1 MAMLWSKISAVLP
14 PNEEQ
19 FPLQFSDKVE
29 SSVVDV
35 LKRSRQQ
42 LYSGDAATASRML
55 NAQIILDISWEKL
68 NTGTWR
74 HVDKDWRRVYSY
86 GCLFKVA
93 ALCREDP
100 SEERILQAVR
110 TCDMGLL
117 MGAAV
122 MDNIL
127 QVLVQILQ
135 GEVRKATKEEDE
147 TEHANIKLLTV
158 EEDIRNIEYLKSV
171 AGCRT
176 VPVEVGSRYTDEEWS
191 QTLLTVNEFID
202 RYILNRFKISKD
214 GVKSVGYLAQHQ
226 LFDQLFFEF
235 GSFCLEGLA
244 CLFLTLEL
252 SGKLKAGGGL
262 FLESYFQVLYLLLRH
277 FTEGPRFSLQ
287 LIDQLLVLTHPR
299 VLVKCSTSLC
309 LRPVGELGSLFLLAD
324 NVSLCTLEIPELKED
339 IRLPDYCCLGE
350 GDEDDI
356 TINAWFGPGG
366 TVSPLHQDPQQN
378 FLAQVVGSK
387 YIRLYSPED
396 TDKLYP
402 HQSQFLH
409 NTSQVE
415 VENPDTVQFPEF
427 AKAPYLECVLQPGD
441 MLFIPVQH
449 WHYIRSLE
457 LSFSVSFWWS

>member
-1 MAMLWSKISAVLP
+1 MTALWSKLSAVLP
-14 PNEEQ
+14 PNEEE

-29 SSVVDV
+29 SSVVSV
-35 LKRSRQQ
+35 LQQSRRQ
-42 LYSGDAATASRML
+42 LYSDATSTDRTL
-55 NAQIILDISWEKL
+55 TAQIILDLSWEKL

-74 HVDKDWRRVYSY
+74 DVDKEWRCVYSY

-93 ALCREDP
+93 ALCREHP
-100 SEERILQAVR
+100 SADEILQGIR

-117 MGAAV
+117 MGAAI
-122 MDNIL
+122 MDNVL

-135 GEVRKATKEEDE
+135 EEVRKSTKEDE
-147 TEHANIKLLTV
+147 QHNITSTFRVKTERPRVPVIKDEQAVPRIKCPSLESFKSDYLLPLRPVILEATADHWPAFNEHPWSV
-158 EEDIRNIEYLKSV
+158 EYLRSV

-202 RYILNRFKISKD
+202 QYD
-214 GVKSVGYLAQHQ
+214 GAKAVGYLAQHQ
-226 LFDQLFFEF
+226 LFDQ
-235 GSFCLEGLA
+235 
-244 CLFLTLEL
+244 
-252 SGKLKAGGGL
+252 
-262 FLESYFQVLYLLLRH
+262 
-277 FTEGPRFSLQ
+277 
-287 LIDQLLVLTHPR
+287 
-299 VLVKCSTSLC
+299 
-309 LRPVGELGSLFLLAD
+309 
-324 NVSLCTLEIPELKED
+324 IPELKED
-339 IRLPDYCCLGE
+339 IRIPDYCCLGD

-356 TINAWFGPGG
+356 TVNAWFGPGG

-378 FLAQVVGSK
+378 FLVQVVGSK

-402 HQSQFLH
+402 HQSSLLH

-415 VENPDTVQFPEF
+415 VENPDTERFPEF
-427 AKAPYLECVLQPGD
+427 ARAPYLECVLQPGD
-441 MLFIPVQH
+441 VLFIPVQH

>member
-1 MAMLWSKISAVLP
+1 MAMVWSKISAALP
-14 PNEEQ
+14 YNEEQ

-29 SSVVDV
+29 SSVLEM

-42 LYSGDAATASRML
+42 LYRDTTSSSRML
-55 NAQIILDISWEKL
+55 NAQIILDYSWEKL

-74 HVDKDWRRVYSY
+74 HVDKEWRRVYSY

-93 ALCREDP
+93 ALCREVPTAD
-100 SEERILQAVR
+100 EVLQAVR

-117 MGAAV
+117 MGAAI
-122 MDNIL
+122 MDDIL
-127 QVLVQILQ
+127 QVIVRMLQ
-135 GEVRKATKEEDE
+135 GEVRKSIKEEE
-147 TEHANIKLLTV
+147 EESEHAEVKRIKIEGPHVPAIKEELAVPRVKCPSLESFNTNYLLPLKPV
-158 EEDIRNIEYLKSV
+158 ILEGIIDHWPALNQHPWSIEYLRSV

-176 VPVEVGSRYTDEEWS
+176 VPIEVGSRYTDEEWS

-202 RYILNRFKISKD
+202 RYILNKD
-214 GVKSVGYLAQHQ
+214 GVKGLGYLAQHQ
-226 LFDQLFFEF
+226 LFDQ
-235 GSFCLEGLA
+235 
-244 CLFLTLEL
+244 
-252 SGKLKAGGGL
+252 
-262 FLESYFQVLYLLLRH
+262 V
-277 FTEGPRFSLQ
+277 
-287 LIDQLLVLTHPR
+287 
-299 VLVKCSTSLC
+299 
-309 LRPVGELGSLFLLAD
+309 
-324 NVSLCTLEIPELKED
+324 PELKED
-339 IRLPDYCCLGE
+339 IRPPDYCCLGE

-356 TINAWFGPGG
+356 TVNAWFGPGG

-402 HQSQFLH
+402 HQSQLLH

-415 VENPDTVQFPEF
+415 VENPDTERFPEF

-441 MLFIPVQH
+441 VLFIPVQH

>member
-1 MAMLWSKISAVLP
+1 MATLWSKISAVLP
-14 PNEEQ
+14 GNEEE
-19 FPLQFSDKVE
+19 FPLQFSDTVE

-42 LYSGDAATASRML
+42 LYSDATTTSRAV
-55 NAQIILDISWEKL
+55 NAQIILDFSWEKL

-74 HVDKDWRRVYSY
+74 HVDKEWRRVYSY

-93 ALCREDP
+93 ALCREGP
-100 SEERILQAVR
+100 SEDEILQAVR

-117 MGAAV
+117 MGAAI

-127 QVLVQILQ
+127 QIIVGILQ
-135 GEVRKATKEEDE
+135 SEIRKSSEEGDE
-147 TEHANIKLLTV
+147 TEHALIKRMKIESPHAPVIKEELAVPRIKCPSLESFNTNYLLPLKPV
-158 EEDIRNIEYLKSV
+158 ILEGIIDHWPALNEHPWSIEYLRAV

-191 QTLLTVNEFID
+191 QTLLTVNDFID
-202 RYILNRFKISKD
+202 RYILNKG
-214 GVKSVGYLAQHQ
+214 GVKGLGYLAQHQ
-226 LFDQLFFEF
+226 LFDQ
-235 GSFCLEGLA
+235 
-244 CLFLTLEL
+244 
-252 SGKLKAGGGL
+252 
-262 FLESYFQVLYLLLRH
+262 
-277 FTEGPRFSLQ
+277 
-287 LIDQLLVLTHPR
+287 
-299 VLVKCSTSLC
+299 
-309 LRPVGELGSLFLLAD
+309 
-324 NVSLCTLEIPELKED
+324 IPELKED

-350 GDEDDI
+350 EDEDDI
-356 TINAWFGPGG
+356 TVNAWFGPGG

-402 HQSQFLH
+402 HQSQLLH

-415 VENPDTVQFPEF
+415 VENPDTERFPEF
-427 AKAPYLECVLQPGD
+427 AKAPYLECMLQPGD
-441 MLFIPVQH
+441 VLFIPVRH
-449 WHYIRSLE
+449 WHYVRSLE

>member
-1 MAMLWSKISAVLP
+1 MAMLWSKISAALP
-14 PNEEQ
+14 LNEEQ

-29 SSVVDV
+29 SSVLEM
-35 LKRSRQQ
+35 LKRSRHQ
-42 LYSGDAATASRML
+42 LYSDTTRAGRML
-55 NAQIILDISWEKL
+55 NAQIILDFSWEKL

-74 HVDKDWRRVYSY
+74 HVDKEWRRVYSY

-93 ALCREDP
+93 ALCRGEP
-100 SEERILQAVR
+100 SADEALQALK

-117 MGAAV
+117 MGAAI

-127 QVLVQILQ
+127 QVIVQILQ
-135 GEVRKATKEEDE
+135 SEVRESTKEEDE
-147 TEHANIKLLTV
+147 SEHAEVKRIKIECPHVPVIKEELAVPRIKCPSLESFNTNYLLPLKPV
-158 EEDIRNIEYLKSV
+158 ILEGIIDHWPALNEHPWSIEYLRSV

-191 QTLLTVNEFID
+191 QTLLTVNGFID
-202 RYILNRFKISKD
+202 RYILNK
-214 GVKSVGYLAQHQ
+214 
-226 LFDQLFFEF
+226 
-235 GSFCLEGLA
+235 
-244 CLFLTLEL
+244 
-252 SGKLKAGGGL
+252 
-262 FLESYFQVLYLLLRH
+262 
-277 FTEGPRFSLQ
+277 
-287 LIDQLLVLTHPR
+287 
-299 VLVKCSTSLC
+299 
-309 LRPVGELGSLFLLAD
+309 
-324 NVSLCTLEIPELKED
+324 IPELKED

-356 TINAWFGPGG
+356 TVNAWFGPGG

-378 FLAQVVGSK
+378 FLAQVMGSK

-402 HQSQFLH
+402 HQSQLLH

-415 VENPDTVQFPEF
+415 VENPDTERFPEF
-427 AKAPYLECVLQPGD
+427 AKAPYLECVLQPGEV
-441 MLFIPVQH
+441 LFIPVQH

>member
-1 MAMLWSKISAVLP
+1 MTFSAMATLWSKISAVLP
-14 PNEEQ
+14 LNEEQ

-29 SSVVDV
+29 SSVVDM

-42 LYSGDAATASRML
+42 LYSDATSTSRAL
-55 NAQIILDISWEKL
+55 NAQIILDFSWEKL

-93 ALCREDP
+93 ALCRESP
-100 SEERILQAVR
+100 SEDEILKAVR

-117 MGAAV
+117 MGAAI

-127 QVLVQILQ
+127 QVIVGILQ
-135 GEVRKATKEEDE
+135 SEVRKTSKEDENEHTEVKRIKIESPHVPVIKEEL
-147 TEHANIKLLTV
+147 AIPRIKCPSLESFNTSYLMPLRPV
-158 EEDIRNIEYLKSV
+158 ILEGIIDHWPALNKHPWSIEYLRAV

-202 RYILNRFKISKD
+202 RYILNKD
-214 GVKSVGYLAQHQ
+214 GVIGLGYLAQHQ
-226 LFDQLFFEF
+226 LFDQ
-235 GSFCLEGLA
+235 
-244 CLFLTLEL
+244 
-252 SGKLKAGGGL
+252 
-262 FLESYFQVLYLLLRH
+262 
-277 FTEGPRFSLQ
+277 
-287 LIDQLLVLTHPR
+287 
-299 VLVKCSTSLC
+299 
-309 LRPVGELGSLFLLAD
+309 
-324 NVSLCTLEIPELKED
+324 IPELKED

-350 GDEDDI
+350 EDEDDI
-356 TINAWFGPGG
+356 TVNAWFGPGG

-387 YIRLYSPED
+387 YIRLYSPEV
-396 TDKLYP
+396 TDRLYP
-402 HQSQFLH
+402 HQSQLLH

-415 VENPDTVQFPEF
+415 VENPDTERFPEF

-441 MLFIPVQH
+441 VLFIPVRH
-449 WHYIRSLE
+449 WHYVRSLE